1 MFEPFSDGYYL
12 GRLYV
17 AAEQRDQP
25 ALQAT
30 RHEQVNR
37 DLYGR
42 GEGVERTDYPLVMK
56 VGTTHLTVHGDP
68 EVPDGTLALP
78 EETLAATGVENPPS
92 LREVFLATA
101 DRAGQL
107 LALGA
112 A

>member
-17 AAEQRDQP
+17 TAESREEP
-25 ALQAT
+25 ALQAA
-30 RHEQVNR
+30 RHERVNR
-37 DLYGR
+37 DLYAR

-56 VGTTHLTVHGDP
+56 VGTTHLAVHGDP
-68 EVPDGTLALP
+68 GVPDGTLALP
-78 EETLAATGVENPPS
+78 AEELDAAGVENPPS
-92 LREVFLATA
+92 LCEVFLATA